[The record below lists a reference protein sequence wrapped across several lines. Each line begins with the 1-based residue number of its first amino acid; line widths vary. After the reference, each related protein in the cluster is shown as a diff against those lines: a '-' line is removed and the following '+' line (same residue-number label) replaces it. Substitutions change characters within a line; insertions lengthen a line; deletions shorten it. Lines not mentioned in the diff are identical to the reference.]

1 MLRYKISYYRN
12 KITKRSTPKGI
23 AGPGLNLKSG
33 IDHFCVHPGGRAI
46 IDEVGKSLALN
57 DHDLEPAR
65 MALYR
70 FGNTSSGGL
79 WYVLGYMEAK
89 KMLKKG
95 ETILMISLGAG
106 FKCYN
111 CVWKVMKD
119 MEDTNVWKDCIDH
132 YPPNTLANP
141 FSKKFDWINDESMR
155 FARREDYVPKICI

>member
-70 FGNTSSGGL
+70 FGNTSIRWPVVCSRLHGGQ
-79 WYVLGYMEAK
+79 ENAQ
-89 KMLKKG
+89 
-95 ETILMISLGAG
+95 E
-106 FKCYN
+106 
-111 CVWKVMKD
+111 
-119 MEDTNVWKDCIDH
+119 
-132 YPPNTLANP
+132 
-141 FSKKFDWINDESMR
+141 R
-155 FARREDYVPKICI
+155 